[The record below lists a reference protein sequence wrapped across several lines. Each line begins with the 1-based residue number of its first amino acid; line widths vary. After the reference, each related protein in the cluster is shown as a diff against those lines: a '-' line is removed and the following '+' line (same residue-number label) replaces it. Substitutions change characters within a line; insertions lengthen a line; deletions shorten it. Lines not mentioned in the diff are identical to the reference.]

1 MSPWYR
7 GIILRYPVRVFQGIR
22 SKKGMV
28 EPVSNEELEQLLE
41 PVSEYEKGLLKDRVG
56 WPVVIDYQTFCSRLI
71 ACGFK
76 EMKLAQAKAA
86 LIEAELAY
94 RYCGK
99 KSEKRA

>member
-1 MSPWYR
+1 V
-7 GIILRYPVRVFQGIR
+7 IEV
-22 SKKGMV
+22 
-28 EPVSNEELEQLLE
+28 VSDEELEQLLD
-41 PVSEYEKGLLKDRVG
+41 PILKDEKGLPEDHIG

-71 ACGFK
+71 TFGFK

-99 KSEKRA
+99 KREKREG

>member
-1 MSPWYR
+1 M
-7 GIILRYPVRVFQGIR
+7 I
-22 SKKGMV
+22 

-41 PVSEYEKGLLKDRVG
+41 PIPEDEKGLLEDHVG

-76 EMKLAQAKAA
+76 GMKLTQAKAA

-99 KSEKRA
+99 KREKKA